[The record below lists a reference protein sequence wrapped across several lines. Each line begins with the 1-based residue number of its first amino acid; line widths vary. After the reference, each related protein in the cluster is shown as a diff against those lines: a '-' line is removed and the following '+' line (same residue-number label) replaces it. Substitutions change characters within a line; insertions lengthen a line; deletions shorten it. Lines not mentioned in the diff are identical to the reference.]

1 MSFSVSR
8 DNGFFEWSGKN
19 IWSIFC
25 QRKRL
30 LDPSMWILLYDIMRF
45 NMCARRLLDGP
56 VELGL
61 SIGEYLH
68 REGYSDSFRDN
79 YLLVS
84 PFYSP
89 E

>member
-1 MSFSVSR
+1 
-8 DNGFFEWSGKN
+8 
-19 IWSIFC
+19 
-25 QRKRL
+25 
-30 LDPSMWILLYDIMRF
+30 MWILLYDIMRF

-84 PFYSP
+84 PFYLR